1 MGVIG
6 LSIDAI
12 TRSELTEAIHN
23 EIGLSRYESSK
34 FVERILELMSVA
46 LIDGEQVKI
55 SKFGT
60 FSTRNKNARIG
71 RNPKTGIE
79 AEISER
85 RVITFRTSNNL
96 KEAVNKVFK

>member
-1 MGVIG
+1 MAND
-6 LSIDAI
+6 SI
-12 TRSELTEAIHN
+12 TRMHLTEAVHN

-34 FVERILELMSVA
+34 FVEQVLELISSA
-46 LIDGEQVKI
+46 LLKNEQVKI

-60 FSTRNKNARIG
+60 FSTRNKVARVG

-85 RVITFRTSNNL
+85 RVITFRASNNM
-96 KEAVNKVFK
+96 KQSINKKPRL

>member
-1 MGVIG
+1 MGND
-6 LSIDAI
+6 ST
-12 TRSELTEAIHN
+12 TRTHLTEAVHN

-34 FVERILELMSVA
+34 FVEQVLELISSA
-46 LIDGEQVKI
+46 LIRDEQVKI

-60 FSTRNKNARIG
+60 FSTRNKVARVG

-85 RVITFRTSNNL
+85 RVITFRASNNMKQSIN
-96 KEAVNKVFK
+96 KEPKL

>member
-1 MGVIG
+1 MANE
-6 LSIDAI
+6 SI
-12 TRSELTEAIHN
+12 TRMHLTEAVHN

-34 FVERILELMSVA
+34 FVEQVLELISSA
-46 LIDGEQVKI
+46 LIRNEQVKI

-60 FSTRNKNARIG
+60 FSTRNKVARIG

-85 RVITFRTSNNL
+85 RVVTFRAANNM
-96 KEAVNKVFK
+96 KQSINKDPRL

>member
-1 MGVIG
+1 MH
-6 LSIDAI
+6 
-12 TRSELTEAIHN
+12 LTEAVHN

-34 FVERILELMSVA
+34 FVEQVLELISSA
-46 LIDGEQVKI
+46 LIRDEQVKI

-60 FSTRNKNARIG
+60 FSTRNKVARVG

-85 RVITFRTSNNL
+85 RVITFRASNNM
-96 KEAVNKVFK
+96 KQSVNKEQML

>member
-1 MGVIG
+1 MAND
-6 LSIDAI
+6 SI
-12 TRSELTEAIHN
+12 TRIHLTEAVHN

-34 FVERILELMSVA
+34 FVEQVLELISSA
-46 LIDGEQVKI
+46 LLKNEQVKI

-60 FSTRNKNARIG
+60 FSTRNKVARIG

-85 RVITFRTSNNL
+85 RVITFRASDNIKQSIN
-96 KEAVNKVFK
+96 KEPRL

>member
-1 MGVIG
+1 MEND
-6 LSIDAI
+6 ST
-12 TRSELTEAIHN
+12 TRTHLTEAVHN

-34 FVERILELMSVA
+34 FVEQVLELISSA
-46 LIDGEQVKI
+46 LLQNEQVKI

-60 FSTRNKNARIG
+60 FSTRNKVARVG

-85 RVITFRTSNNL
+85 RVITFRASNKL
-96 KEAVNKVFK
+96 KQSINKEPRL

>member
-1 MGVIG
+1 MANV
-6 LSIDAI
+6 SK
-12 TRSELTEAIHN
+12 TRINLTAAVHN

-34 FVERILELMSVA
+34 FVEQVLELISSA
-46 LIDGEQVKI
+46 LIQNEQVKI

-60 FSTRNKNARIG
+60 FSTRNKVARVG

-85 RVITFRTSNNL
+85 RVITFRASNNMKQSIN
-96 KEAVNKVFK
+96 KESRL

>member
-1 MGVIG
+1 MH
-6 LSIDAI
+6 
-12 TRSELTEAIHN
+12 LTEAVHN

-34 FVERILELMSVA
+34 FVEQVLELISSA
-46 LIDGEQVKI
+46 LIRDEQVKI

-60 FSTRNKNARIG
+60 FSTRNKVARVG

-85 RVITFRTSNNL
+85 RVITFRASNNI
-96 KEAVNKVFK
+96 KQSINKKTRL

>member
-1 MGVIG
+1 MCIR
-6 LSIDAI
+6 D
-12 TRSELTEAIHN
+12 RHLTEAVHN

-34 FVERILELMSVA
+34 FVEQVLELISSA
-46 LIDGEQVKI
+46 LIQNEQVKI

-60 FSTRNKNARIG
+60 FSTRNKVARVG

-85 RVITFRTSNNL
+85 RVITFRASNNMKQSIN
-96 KEAVNKVFK
+96 KESRL

>member
-1 MGVIG
+1 MAND
-6 LSIDAI
+6 SI
-12 TRSELTEAIHN
+12 TRMHLTEAVHN

-34 FVERILELMSVA
+34 FVEQVLELISSA
-46 LIDGEQVKI
+46 LIRDEQVKI

-60 FSTRNKNARIG
+60 FSTRNKVARVG

-85 RVITFRTSNNL
+85 RVITFRASDNMKQSINRQPRL
-96 KEAVNKVFK
+96 

>member
-1 MGVIG
+1 MH
-6 LSIDAI
+6 
-12 TRSELTEAIHN
+12 LTEAVHN

-34 FVERILELMSVA
+34 FVEQVLELISSA
-46 LIDGEQVKI
+46 LIRDEQVKI

-60 FSTRNKNARIG
+60 FSTRNKVARVG

-85 RVITFRTSNNL
+85 RVITFRASNNI
-96 KEAVNKVFK
+96 KQSINKKPRL

>member
-1 MGVIG
+1 MAND
-6 LSIDAI
+6 SI
-12 TRSELTEAIHN
+12 TRVHLTEAVHN

-34 FVERILELMSVA
+34 FVEQVLELISSAIMRN
-46 LIDGEQVKI
+46 EQVKI

-60 FSTRNKNARIG
+60 FSTRNKVARVG

-85 RVITFRTSNNL
+85 RVVTFRASNNMKQSIN
-96 KEAVNKVFK
+96 KEPRL

>member
-1 MGVIG
+1 M
-6 LSIDAI
+6 D
-12 TRSELTEAIHN
+12 LTEAVHN

-34 FVERILELMSVA
+34 FVEQVLELISSA
-46 LIDGEQVKI
+46 LIQNEQVKI

-60 FSTRNKNARIG
+60 FSTRNKVARVG

-85 RVITFRTSNNL
+85 RVITFRASNKL
-96 KEAVNKVFK
+96 KQSINKEPRL

>member
-1 MGVIG
+1 MAND
-6 LSIDAI
+6 SI
-12 TRSELTEAIHN
+12 TRMDLTEAVHN

-34 FVERILELMSVA
+34 FVEQVLELISSA
-46 LIDGEQVKI
+46 LIRNEQVKI

-60 FSTRNKNARIG
+60 FSTRNKVARVG

-85 RVITFRTSNNL
+85 RVITFRASNNM
-96 KEAVNKVFK
+96 KQSINKKPRL

>member
-1 MGVIG
+1 
-6 LSIDAI
+6 LENNST
-12 TRSELTEAIHN
+12 TRLQLTEAVHN

-34 FVERILELMSVA
+34 FVEQVLELISSA
-46 LIDGEQVKI
+46 LIQNEQVKI

-60 FSTRNKNARIG
+60 FSTRNKVARVG

-85 RVITFRTSNNL
+85 RVITFRASNNM
-96 KEAVNKVFK
+96 KQSINKDSRL

>member
-1 MGVIG
+1 MAND
-6 LSIDAI
+6 SI
-12 TRSELTEAIHN
+12 TRIHLTEAVHN

-34 FVERILELMSVA
+34 FVEQVLELISSA
-46 LIDGEQVKI
+46 LIQNEQVKI

-60 FSTRNKNARIG
+60 FSTRNKVARVG

-85 RVITFRTSNNL
+85 RVITFRASNNM
-96 KEAVNKVFK
+96 KQSINKDSRL

>member
-1 MGVIG
+1 MAND
-6 LSIDAI
+6 SI
-12 TRSELTEAIHN
+12 TRIDLTEAVHN

-34 FVERILELMSVA
+34 FVEQVLELISSA
-46 LIDGEQVKI
+46 LLKNEQVKI

-60 FSTRNKNARIG
+60 FSTRNKVARVG

-85 RVITFRTSNNL
+85 RVITFRASNNM
-96 KEAVNKVFK
+96 KQSINKDSRL

>member
-1 MGVIG
+1 MEND
-6 LSIDAI
+6 ST
-12 TRSELTEAIHN
+12 TRTHLTEAVHN

-34 FVERILELMSVA
+34 FVEQVLELISSA
-46 LIDGEQVKI
+46 LLQNEHVKI

-60 FSTRNKNARIG
+60 FSTRNKVARIG

-85 RVITFRTSNNL
+85 RVITFRASNHMKQSIN
-96 KEAVNKVFK
+96 KEPRL

>member
-1 MGVIG
+1 MT
-6 LSIDAI
+6 SDAT
-12 TRSELTEAIHN
+12 TRTDLTEAIHN

-34 FVERILELMSVA
+34 FVEQVLELISSA
-46 LIDGEQVKI
+46 LIQNEQVKI

-60 FSTRNKNARIG
+60 FSTRNKVARVG

-85 RVITFRTSNNL
+85 RVITFRASNNMKQSIN
-96 KEAVNKVFK
+96 KEPRL